1 MAADILTSLATWS
14 TSEGSNLPSGTT
26 AISTNLDDNLRMI
39 QSVVR
44 YTMASDTISSATTT
58 DLGTKESQYLTVSGT
73 TTITG
78 LGTISAGIA
87 KYVTFSGALI
97 LTHNATSL
105 ILPTAANI
113 TTVAGDTARFLSLGS
128 GNWKCLSYN
137 RASGATVAT
146 GSTRLDQLGAAT
158 ATNTIANGIYAQTWG
173 WTFATAT
180 NGLYLTGNS
189 NVAAGHIFT
198 CENTL
203 GTPGSII
210 RALSLTGTNLSI
222 GQNGFTLSGGTQT
235 GGNSPTACYVQAG
248 SALAASAIA
257 GGTINISGG
266 DGGTSGGTGGN
277 VAISGG
283 GGTTKGYASIN
294 SGGGTAQ
301 LIVQDSGSIFG
312 GTTKFVKNTKYV
324 FVGTTNGSPTI
335 TAGGGTG
342 GTIRGSDHVFEV
354 TFGTGSPTNVTV
366 TFANAWASTPIAI
379 ASGTQ
384 SGQVIHTSAGTG
396 TIVISSSTAFSSGTK
411 ISVILHGVQ

>member
-1 MAADILTSLATWS
+1 MAADILTTLATWS
-14 TSEGSNLPSGTT
+14 TSEASNLPSGTT
-26 AISTNLDDNLRMI
+26 AIGTNLDDNLRMI

-44 YTMASDTISSATTT
+44 YTMASDTIASATTT
-58 DLGTKESQYLTVSGT
+58 DLGTKESQYLTVSGV
-73 TTITG
+73 TTITS
-78 LGTISAGIA
+78 LGTISAGIS
-87 KYVTFSGALI
+87 KYVTFSGALT
-97 LTHNATSL
+97 LTHNASSL

-113 TTVAGDTARFLSLGS
+113 TTAAGDTARFLSLGS
-128 GNWKCLSYN
+128 GNWKCLSYS
-137 RASGATVAT
+137 RASGATIAT

-158 ATNTIANGIYAQTWG
+158 ATNTIANGIYAQQWG
-173 WTFATAT
+173 WNFATAT

-189 NVAAGHIFT
+189 NTAAGHIFT
-198 CENTL
+198 CENTA

-222 GQNGFTLSGGTQT
+222 GQDGFTLSGGTQP
-235 GGNSPTACYVQAG
+235 GGNSPATSTISAGNATAI
-248 SALAASAIA
+248 SAIN
-257 GGTINISGG
+257 GGTLNINGG
-266 DGGTSGGTGGN
+266 NGGTSGGIGGN
-277 VAISGG
+277 VAINAGS
-283 GGTTKGYASIN
+283 GTTKGYISLTASVSN
-294 SGGGTAQ
+294 LYVQAASVLVGGTA
-301 LIVQDSGSIFG
+301 
-312 GTTKFVKNTKYV
+312 KFVKDTKYV

-342 GTIRGSDHVFEV
+342 ATIRGSDHVFEV
-354 TFGTGSPTNVTV
+354 TFGTGSPTDVTV